1 MEKNKMQITK
11 TKSGRLAFTVF
22 QVEDDTQYKTLAYFS
37 VLECSEMIANETR
50 RFYMFSF
57 GYTSK
62 HYDTAGNAVYKLD
75 FDTAYNKRDYLLD
88 GYKFSEKAFSE
99 IIKTAQ
105 NDINIMLYEFNKIF
119 GNRYKIVSEIQDAKL
134 F

>member
-1 MEKNKMQITK
+1 MQITK
-11 TKSGRLAFTVF
+11 TKSGRLAFNVF
-22 QVEDDTQYKTLAYFS
+22 QVEDDTQYKTLAYFA

-57 GYTSK
+57 GYASK
-62 HYDTAGNAVYKLD
+62 HYTDSETLYKLD